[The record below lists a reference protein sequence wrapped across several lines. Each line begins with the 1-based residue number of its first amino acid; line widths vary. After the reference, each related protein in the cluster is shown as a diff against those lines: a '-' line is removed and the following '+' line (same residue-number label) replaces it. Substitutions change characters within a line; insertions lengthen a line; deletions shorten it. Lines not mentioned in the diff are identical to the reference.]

1 MRFHLITLAIMLGL
15 GGCASLRPVK
25 DPAVHH
31 LLDATVPGRALTA
44 QVPAIAVKRTTLP
57 GYLDRLQLVTRANG
71 KLVLSE
77 TDLWGEPL
85 DAGISRV
92 LAGNLGRLTG
102 SMTIQP
108 VESFTSL
115 DYTALLEVKVAG
127 FDTDD
132 GTRMVLEGTWK
143 LQPVGGA
150 ETRARYFRIEVPVP
164 VTASAADGRVEA
176 MNRALGILAGRI
188 ADGIANEVSIVR
200 GIWSPARGA
209 GRFFQDHP
217 NATLCPN
224 GAAASNTG

>member
-1 MRFHLITLAIMLGL
+1 MKLRLITPAIMLGL
-15 GGCASLRPVK
+15 AGCASLRPVK

-31 LLDATVPGRALTA
+31 LLEATAPGRTLTA

-57 GYLDRLQLVTRANG
+57 GYLDRLQLVTRTNG
-71 KLVLSE
+71 KLLLSE

-85 DAGISRV
+85 DSAISRV

-115 DYTALLEVKVAG
+115 DYTVLLEVKVAG
-127 FDTDD
+127 FETDD
-132 GTRMVLEGTWK
+132 DKGMVLEGTWK

-150 ETRARYFRIEVPVP
+150 EARTRFFRIEVPVP
-164 VTASAADGRVEA
+164 ITASAADGRVEA

-188 ADGIANEVSIVR
+188 ADEI
-200 GIWSPARGA
+200 
-209 GRFFQDHP
+209 D
-217 NATLCPN
+217 
-224 GAAASNTG
+224 